1 MLVSKELGGCR
12 TLLCYGGSVVTG
24 LKWQSYFR
32 AFCFGFPFFSDE
44 IATFTVILRYNN
56 FWSAGSVDPVPDIR
70 TS

>member
-32 AFCFGFPFFSDE
+32 AFCFGFPFFS
-44 IATFTVILRYNN
+44 IKIVPHAKNVVNTAAISNATTETLSLI
-56 FWSAGSVDPVPDIR
+56 
-70 TS
+70 